1 MPVSSSADDCRD
13 GHHLFTLFASLR
25 ALQAGTHLAGR
36 LNDTGAADFY
46 SAQAS
51 LVSSRLNDFVS
62 DDGLWQATLFDE
74 RHAKVAQAQAPVTGA
89 RARRKRTGLDCAF
102 LLAMVHAN
110 GRVRD
115 LASGEPKLNLL
126 DDSVLATV
134 REYVKSFAGL
144 YMINKGKAWK
154 DGWAVGRYAED
165 VYNGVGVSRGNP
177 W

>member
-1 MPVSSSADDCRD
+1 M
-13 GHHLFTLFASLR
+13 
-25 ALQAGTHLAGR
+25 
-36 LNDTGAADFY
+36 
-46 SAQAS
+46 
-51 LVSSRLNDFVS
+51 
-62 DDGLWQATLFDE
+62 FDE
-74 RHAKVAQAQAPVTGA
+74 RHSNVAQAQAPVTGA

-110 GRVRD
+110 GRASD

-126 DDSVLATV
+126 DDSVLATL
-134 REYVKSFAGL
+134 REYVKSFEGL
-144 YMINKGKAWK
+144 YKINKGKAWK